1 MSEMEHDQK
10 TEEMFEVVNS
20 HASDESKRQ
29 AEQIH
34 RQTMEAD
41 LLNVK
46 VAMAQEKAA
55 WRRERRTKAV
65 CGMILRLLVCTVA
78 AALFVAALL
87 LPNWVPVLC
96 FAGLAACLII
106 GTVVTDS
113 CIRKLR

>member
-20 HASDESKRQ
+20 HASDESKRLEDQVIKKMQEEKDASAQ
-29 AEQIH
+29 AKK
-34 RQTMEAD
+34 D
-41 LLNVK
+41 
-46 VAMAQEKAA
+46 QEKVA
-55 WRRERRTKAV
+55 WRRERRIKAV